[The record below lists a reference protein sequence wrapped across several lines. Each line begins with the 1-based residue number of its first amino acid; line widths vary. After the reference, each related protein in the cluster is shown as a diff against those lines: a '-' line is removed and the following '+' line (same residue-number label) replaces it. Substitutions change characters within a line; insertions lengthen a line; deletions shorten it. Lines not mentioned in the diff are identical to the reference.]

1 MIGQGNYNMK
11 TLGRQL
17 TANQYESFRAEMAA
31 EMPGQRIQTV
41 NACGKFC
48 VNGATAE
55 QLQRITAIYERHA
68 ATHDTGFSMLIH
80 QATERRRSQTHNAR
94 AKRSA
99 MAMRFGR

>member
-55 QLQRITAIYERHA
+55 QLTQIVAIYERHSM
-68 ATHDTGFSMLIH
+68 TTDSNFSMLVY

-94 AKRSA
+94 QKRSA